1 MSIINK
7 PNTKMYAEP
16 VSPVERMPEEYKP
29 SRQKVLQEYEITL
42 RFLSRGMVI
51 HVGCQQIAFSD
62 VKEGLDALNKYLESP
77 FEEQQRWLKLL
88 K

>member
-1 MSIINK
+1 
-7 PNTKMYAEP
+7 MYREP
-16 VSPVERMPEEYKP
+16 VSPVETMPEEYKP

-62 VKEGLDALNKYLESP
+62 VKEGLDELNKYLESP
-77 FEEQQRWLKLL
+77 YEEQQKWLKLL

>member
-1 MSIINK
+1 MNEEVE
-7 PNTKMYAEP
+7 ME
-16 VSPVERMPEEYKP
+16 SPLLSQEEVRSMIEERKP
-29 SRQKVLQEYEITL
+29 SRQRSLQEYEITL

-62 VKEGLDALNKYLESP
+62 VAEGLAELNKYLESP
-77 FEEQQRWLKLL
+77 YDEQQRWLKLL